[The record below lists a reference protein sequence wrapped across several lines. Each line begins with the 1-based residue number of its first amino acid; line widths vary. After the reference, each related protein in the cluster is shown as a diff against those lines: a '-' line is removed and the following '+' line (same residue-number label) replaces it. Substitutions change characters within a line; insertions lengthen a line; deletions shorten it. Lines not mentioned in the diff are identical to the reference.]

1 MTQEMRRKTGTL
13 KVKGQTQSYGGTEK
27 EHRGGINLKINATKI
42 ISNKDSTNKGTQT
55 DFSLKQQK

>member
-1 MTQEMRRKTGTL
+1 MRRKTGTL

-27 EHRGGINLKINATKI
+27 HRGGINLKINATK
-42 ISNKDSTNKGTQT
+42 SNKDSTNKGTQT